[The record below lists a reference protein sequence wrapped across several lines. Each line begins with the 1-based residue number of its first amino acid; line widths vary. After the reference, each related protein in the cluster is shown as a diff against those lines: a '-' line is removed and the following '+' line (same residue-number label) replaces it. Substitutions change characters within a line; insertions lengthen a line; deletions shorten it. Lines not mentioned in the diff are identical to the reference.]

1 MKRSLVKDLV
11 IVGVLSVLSGVA
23 GAEVVPAKADQ
34 QGVTYRSPS
43 GTTLRLILDH
53 TNVGPQVSMGE
64 LNFAPNTDSGEH
76 AHGSTEIFY
85 VLEGELEHVVNG
97 KSQFLRPGMAGY
109 VNPPDK
115 VIHKTGPAG
124 ARAIVVWVPGDEA
137 GKIVTRWTKE
147 P

>member
-1 MKRSLVKDLV
+1 MKRSLVTNLV
-11 IVGVLSVLSGVA
+11 MLGSFSMLGGLA
-23 GAEVVPAKADQ
+23 GAETVLTKSDQ

-53 TNVGPQVSMGE
+53 ANVGPHVSMGE
-64 LNFAPNTDSGEH
+64 LNFAPNTNSGEH

-115 VIHKTGPAG
+115 VIHKTGAAG

-137 GKIVTRWTKE
+137 GKIVSRWTKE